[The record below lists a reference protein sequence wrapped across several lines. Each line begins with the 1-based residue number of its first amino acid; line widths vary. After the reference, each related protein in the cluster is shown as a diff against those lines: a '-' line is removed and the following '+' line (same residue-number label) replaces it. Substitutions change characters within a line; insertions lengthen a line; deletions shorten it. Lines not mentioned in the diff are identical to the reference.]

1 MTDAELL
8 QRFSP
13 YLQYDSLES
22 FRADS
27 AAELPEG
34 YFDDGTT
41 WSYTNSLKRKD
52 GSVLA
57 AANPRP
63 GQTKLDLT
71 FLGATRYRNRVSVR
85 RTDYVDAAG
94 RRYVADARRM
104 HADPRVADRIYG
116 HVAREANGTRWA
128 QYWFFYYYNDKN
140 FLGIGLHEGDWEMI
154 QLRIDAIARPWRRS
168 RSTRRARP
176 SAGPSSSG
184 DRPPTGWSRW
194 CTSATARMRPS
205 PRRVSTGPS
214 SPSRPTTRMAR
225 ARASAPRW
233 R

>member
-52 GSVLA
+52 GSVVA

-71 FLGATRYRNRVSVR
+71 FLGATRYRNGVSVR
-85 RTDYVDAAG
+85 RTDCVDAAG

-104 HADPRVADRIYG
+104 HADPRFADRIYG

-154 QLRIDAIARPWRRS
+154 QLRIDSSDAPHRGDVRAALDGRGLQLVRAPATIVP
-168 RSTRRARP
+168 RRARP
-176 SAGPSSSG
+176 GG
-184 DRPPTGWSRW
+184 VRRPRL
-194 CTSATARMRPS
+194 ARVLRFP
-205 PRRVSTGPS
+205 G
-214 SPSRPTTRMAR
+214 
-225 ARASAPRW
+225 
-233 R
+233 